1 MDIKCKPSEHV
12 IYSDKTF
19 GSFLYDELNRRFL
32 GFTKHHAIS
41 TKKMMGVST
50 TIYQEDYKLLYLG
63 YNSLAVHLLMP
74 LFADGHQKVF
84 VPFGFVKTNRK
95 KINKL

>member
-32 GFTKHHAIS
+32 GFTKLIMQYQLF
-41 TKKMMGVST
+41 KKMMGSFHHDEFT
-50 TIYQEDYKLLYLG
+50 GRL
-63 YNSLAVHLLMP
+63 
-74 LFADGHQKVF
+74 
-84 VPFGFVKTNRK
+84 
-95 KINKL
+95 